1 MYGGRQDRGPITSRP
16 LMTAHRLTREA
27 ALGALQAAAADLAIE
42 TVDLTAEQYR
52 AFRASGRH
60 YAPVPSDLSVC
71 LLFGSWRRA
80 CQLASH
86 SNPALAYGQRSL
98 SSRAA
103 GSLRAGSSRTA

>member
-1 MYGGRQDRGPITSRP
+1 
-16 LMTAHRLTREA
+16 MTAHRLTREA

-42 TVDLTAEQYR
+42 TVELTAEQYR

-80 CQLASH
+80 CQIAAR
-86 SNPALAYGQRSL
+86 SNPALGYGQH
-98 SSRAA
+98 SSRPRAA
-103 GSLRAGSSRTA
+103 GSTRPGSSRTA